1 MSYDLSIIIPARNE
15 MFLSKTIENIL
26 ENIEG
31 NTEVIAVLDGDWPQT
46 DIVRD
51 KRVKYII
58 HNEPAGQRAST
69 NEAVRISK
77 AKYIMKVDA
86 HCAFD
91 KGFDRIMMEDMQ
103 DNWTMV
109 PLMRNLHAF
118 DWVCPDGHR
127 RYQGNSGVCEKCGKE
142 TTREIVWVGKPN
154 PQSTSFRFDK
164 DMHFQ
169 YWREFQQ
176 KQIGDLVETMSIQGS
191 CFMLT
196 REKYWELD
204 ICSEDFYSWGQQ
216 GVEVACKTWLS
227 GGKVICNKK
236 TWYAHMFRTKGGD
249 FGFPYEN
256 SGKKIL
262 ENRTLSKE
270 LFANNKWDKAI
281 HPFSWLLNKFNPPEW
296 GLTKGVLYYT
306 DNQLTLK
313 IVRPVRESIKKS
325 GLPIT
330 SVSLK
335 PMNYFGKN
343 IVVKGERS
351 KLTMHKQILA
361 GLKATTEDIV
371 FFCEH
376 DVLYHPSHFEFT
388 PEKKDV
394 FYYNENNWRVCL
406 KDGWAVYFE
415 HDALSQMCCYREL
428 AIKEYEERV
437 RRIEAEGFKS
447 GGYEPGTRSI
457 KKGGFSDSISERWR
471 SKEPNIDIRHSNNLT
486 PTRRSVDEFRD
497 KNTCRN
503 WTEGECPKWA
513 KEIVE
518 IMRGK

>member
-1 MSYDLSIIIPARNE
+1 
-15 MFLSKTIENIL
+15 
-26 ENIEG
+26 
-31 NTEVIAVLDGDWPQT
+31 
-46 DIVRD
+46 
-51 KRVKYII
+51 
-58 HNEPAGQRAST
+58 
-69 NEAVRISK
+69 
-77 AKYIMKVDA
+77 
-86 HCAFD
+86 
-91 KGFDRIMMEDMQ
+91 
-103 DNWTMV
+103 
-109 PLMRNLHAF
+109 
-118 DWVCPDGHR
+118 
-127 RYQGNSGVCEKCGKE
+127 
-142 TTREIVWVGKPN
+142 
-154 PQSTSFRFDK
+154 
-164 DMHFQ
+164 
-169 YWREFQQ
+169 
-176 KQIGDLVETMSIQGS
+176 
-191 CFMLT
+191 MLT

-361 GLKATTEDIV
+361 GLKAMTEDIV

-406 KDGWAVYFE
+406 EDGWAVYFE

-471 SKEPNIDIRHSNNLT
+471 SKEPNIDIRHNNNLT

-497 KNTCRN
+497 KNTCKN

-518 IMRGK
+518 SMRGKE